1 MKKINDKKAIS
12 LIVLVITIIVMIIL
26 ATVIILSI
34 QSSDIIGKANKAK
47 SDANASNI
55 KEAAAIASS
64 EWELM
69 TAAEKA
75 GMTYEEYMKEK
86 MEPLVGDKIDEW
98 IVMNVKLKD
107 LTDIGYIVSE
117 VDGTVYL
124 TGLDSDVKK
133 SVETV
138 TAKGYKVKDLDSGWV
153 DAGNM
158 STEYKIYKGEEE
170 LATVVY
176 FGEVDGIVTSLDIGD
191 ASVILNACIGAAEI
205 KPYMDLNHDGILSV
219 GDSIVVQSVLAG
231 YLNVDEQQNI
241 EVNKI
246 TKVIEGSKS
255 MNQKEI
261 IEMLEIHSGEIT
273 YNETDGFYYLTLK
286 KSYTYKE
293 LNDELKSK
301 YGCSLTYRGESFISN
316 KSTDIIESGIKV
328 QTGAIY
334 YEKIVGNTSYN
345 YSTGVSFKT
354 N

>member
-1 MKKINDKKAIS
+1 MEIKHKRGIS

-26 ATVIILSI
+26 AAAIILSI

-107 LTDIGYIVSE
+107 LIDMGYIVSE

-133 SVETV
+133 SIETV
-138 TAKGYKVKDLDSGWV
+138 TAKGYKVKDLDSEWV
-153 DAGNM
+153 NTGNM

-176 FGEVDGIVTSLDIGD
+176 FGEFDG
-191 ASVILNACIGAAEI
+191 
-205 KPYMDLNHDGILSV
+205 
-219 GDSIVVQSVLAG
+219 
-231 YLNVDEQQNI
+231 I
-241 EVNKI
+241 EVN
-246 TKVIEGSKS
+246 
-255 MNQKEI
+255 
-261 IEMLEIHSGEIT
+261 
-273 YNETDGFYYLTLK
+273 
-286 KSYTYKE
+286 
-293 LNDELKSK
+293 
-301 YGCSLTYRGESFISN
+301 IS
-316 KSTDIIESGIKV
+316 IR
-328 QTGAIY
+328 
-334 YEKIVGNTSYN
+334 
-345 YSTGVSFKT
+345 
-354 N
+354 